1 MSDELALQQE
11 AVRRIFDLQEKATA
25 EFRAELGERSEVKM
39 KYDEYLLSHLRK
51 GKAFKI
57 ALRKANQKFPAEA
70 LNPSRDAMEQ
80 TEAHYRFFL
89 QMEGLDEKRREV
101 EKHLGLI
108 QQTERKI
115 AEMDQRI
122 GTLLEQMGK
131 VQSAGEPTEGEP
143 PK

>member
-1 MSDELALQQE
+1 MSDELTLQQE
-11 AVRRIFDLQEKATA
+11 EVRRIFDLQEKATA
-25 EFRAELGERSEVKM
+25 DFRAGLAERSEGKV

-51 GKAFKI
+51 GKDFKI
-57 ALRKANQKFPAEA
+57 ALRKANQNFPAQA
-70 LNPSRDAMEQ
+70 LNPSRDEMAE
-80 TEAHYRFFL
+80 TEAHYRLFL

-101 EKHLGLI
+101 EKHLGLL

-115 AEMDQRI
+115 AEIDQKI

-131 VQSAGEPTEGEP
+131 VQSAGEPAEGEP